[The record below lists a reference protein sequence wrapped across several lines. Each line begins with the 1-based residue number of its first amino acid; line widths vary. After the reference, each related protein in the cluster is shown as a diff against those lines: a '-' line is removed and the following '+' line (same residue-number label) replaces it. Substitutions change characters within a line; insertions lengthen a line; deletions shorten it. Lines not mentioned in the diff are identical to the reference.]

1 MRRHLA
7 ALAIAGS
14 MGIAAPAHAQIGT
27 VLYQENFDSIT
38 LGDSVNERRGPL
50 SFANRTAVATDPTTE
65 SRPNAYTHIGPA
77 GWTVDNAFDNFGFT
91 DLTNSLG
98 TDVISTDPV
107 PALLYRIPLT
117 GLIVGNTGVG
127 NAGSAADG
135 VDEWEGWSFADKTFW
150 ASVDDQSRSAF
161 TKAQNVVAVA
171 DSDEYDDLGAGLGG
185 NYYNTGL
192 TSAQIN
198 VASYQNTDLTFSF
211 DSSWRAEGLDDTHV
225 TLGRPDNNQTAIVY
239 AIIDGGAPTPLDI
252 WDSDSGNSDAGDTTP
267 DRPASATFKGDAL
280 DESLSYQVS
289 IPAGAST
296 LQFAFG
302 YINAAND
309 WWWAI
314 DNLDVKDSGS
324 ATVWSENFDGVTLGP
339 STNERKDINPTFSKV
354 TAANNDPNTTP
365 FPNAFSHTVPAG
377 WNVDNSGIPAPAI
390 GDNNVGVFEWEGWSV
405 TTRAFS
411 AFASQTSLNSFTK
424 GSGNIVIADSDE
436 FDDFNGATGVTK
448 PITTVLESPTLD
460 ITGLAAG
467 SLLLQFD
474 SSWRDESGQTA
485 LITVD
490 YGNGEVEVL
499 NWNSTAGDPLFH
511 GTNLD
516 ETVLL
521 SLNNPAGATS
531 AKVRFEYTG
540 GNNWFWAL
548 DNVQIGTAAIPEPA
562 SLALAALSLSAM
574 GLATRRRS

>member
-1 MRRHLA
+1 
-7 ALAIAGS
+7 
-14 MGIAAPAHAQIGT
+14 MGVAAPAHAQIGT

-50 SFANRTAVATDPTTE
+50 SFANRTAVATDPTTA
-65 SRPNAYTHIGPA
+65 SRPNAYTHTGPA
-77 GWTVDNAFDNFGFT
+77 GWTVDNNFNNFGFV
-91 DLTNSLG
+91 DLNNDLG

-117 GLIVGNTGVG
+117 GLIVGNTGIG
-127 NAGSAADG
+127 NSGSAADG

-185 NYYNTGL
+185 NYYNTGM
-192 TSAQIN
+192 TSASIN
-198 VASYQNTDLTFSF
+198 VAAYQNTNLTFSF
-211 DSSWRAEGLDDTHV
+211 DSSWRAEGLDDTHT

-239 AIIDGGAPTPLDI
+239 AIIDNDTANPIPLDV
-252 WDSDSGNSDAGDTTP
+252 WDSDAGNSNAGDTVP
-267 DRPASATFKGDAL
+267 DRPASSSYKGDAL

-289 IPAGAST
+289 IPGTATS
-296 LQFAFG
+296 LKFAFG

-309 WWWAI
+309 WWWAV
-314 DNLDVKDSGS
+314 DNLNLKDSGNAS
-324 ATVWSENFDGVTLGP
+324 VWSENFDGVTLGP

-354 TAANNDPNTTP
+354 TAANNDANTTP
-365 FPNAFSHTVPAG
+365 YPNAFSHTVPAG
-377 WNVDNSGIPAPAI
+377 WNIDNSGIKPEAI

-405 TTRAFS
+405 TTRTFS

-424 GSGNIVIADSDE
+424 GTGNIIIADSDE
-436 FDDFNGATGVTK
+436 FDDFQGGGFTN
-448 PITTVLESPTLD
+448 PMTTVLESPTLD
-460 ITGLAAG
+460 ITGMAPG

-490 YGNGEVEVL
+490 YGNGEVDVL
-499 NWNSTAGDPLFH
+499 KWNSLSGDPLFH

-516 ETVLL
+516 ETVLVN
-521 SLNNPAGATS
+521 LNNPSGATT

-548 DNVQIGTAAIPEPA
+548 DNVKIGAAAVPEPS
-562 SLALAALSLSAM
+562 SLALAALTMSALGM
-574 GLATRRRS
+574 AARRRS